1 MNIDNID
8 IHIVSRW
15 YYVLER
21 VWSFCL
27 CEYVDRCVIPENAGA
42 ELSRWRPAVPAQPV
56 SFPLSVCSTIDLSS
70 SSSAC
75 IRLLRLSTM
84 AMFSLRSSLLRRA
97 SSSCSWASCKVQVL
111 QMNRLQNNVRLKS
124 ELKIHHT
131 LRCPWRPLSCFW
143 ASDACLLAWLSWI
156 SISLRS
162 PSIFFF
168 SLRASFL
175 LRVSDSSELCRVSI
189 ILCWF
194 LLVCSISSS
203 FSVSLRSISALIWLN
218 SSWALSILLLHVQEN
233 PMKRKK
239 YVI

>member
-1 MNIDNID
+1 MI
-8 IHIVSRW
+8 
-15 YYVLER
+15 LCTMFLL
-21 VWSFCL
+21 VWN
-27 CEYVDRCVIPENAGA
+27 VDRCVLPENAGA

-56 SFPLSVCSTIDLSS
+56 SFLSQSVPPLISARPVQPASDCCVYPRWRCSLWDHHYHAEHHPAAVGHPVKYKFYKWIDW
-70 SSSAC
+70 
-75 IRLLRLSTM
+75 RTM
-84 AMFSLRSSLLRRA
+84 LDFTEE
-97 SSSCSWASCKVQVL
+97 
-111 QMNRLQNNVRLKS
+111 LKS

-175 LRVSDSSELCRVSI
+175 LRVSDSSELWRVST

-194 LLVCSISSS
+194 LLDCSISSS
-203 FSVSLRSISALIWLN
+203 FSVSLRSISAFTWLN
-218 SSWALSILLLHVQEN
+218 SSWALKIFPSSCSSEPFQCETVFKTFVQN
-233 PMKRKK
+233 QPYVKKR
-239 YVI
+239 